1 MEMTIHELG
10 GIIANFVQVGFEEAV
25 RAYDPPQDLLRKSE
39 VKRWLKFKHI
49 ELKTFQMLES
59 AGYITA
65 HKQGAKEKSPLYY
78 SKVEI
83 QQALATMKL
92 NRYFLNDKIKEL

>member
-49 ELKTFQMLES
+49 ELKTFKMLES

-65 HKQGAKEKSPLYY
+65 HKQGTR
-78 SKVEI
+78 KVAAILLQSRNTTGISNNEI
-83 QQALATMKL
+83 
-92 NRYFLNDKIKEL
+92 E

>member
-49 ELKTFQMLES
+49 EWKTFRALES
-59 AGYITA
+59 AGRITA
-65 HKQGAKEKSPLYY
+65 RKHGDKSKSPLYY

-83 QQALATMKL
+83 QQAFSTYNLK
-92 NRYFLNDKIKEL
+92 NYIKE